1 MVHVETTPEP
11 VKPGTAGTPVA
22 RPGVGAEV
30 EPEAE
35 PGTGAEPEA
44 GAERANAPRT
54 EPAPAPEPLV
64 DQDELLQLQRRGLV
78 TATFRRL
85 DPERQHA
92 VLLAALEE
100 MSASGPTGFRVK
112 EAARAAGVSV
122 GSLYQYVGSRQGL
135 VDLAVTVLGE
145 RLAAELRGYTP
156 LLAALPLADGL
167 TTWVQ
172 GGLEWTRERR
182 AMMRAF
188 ARAAYEGSADGLGPE
203 DAAAG
208 ADGTAGAESTADA
221 DGPARGDEPADRD
234 RPTPA
239 DRPAPAGSASDDRP
253 TPRHVEVLVGPVA
266 DAMLD
271 AVRAMLVAGRER
283 GEVRAD
289 LDLEATARA
298 VHATLCAV
306 ADAHLLPHLGRYY
319 QPSSP
324 DVAFERTLAAAV
336 ALVVAGVRP

>member
-1 MVHVETTPEP
+1 MVHDETSPEP
-11 VKPGTAGTPVA
+11 VRAASGPAT
-22 RPGVGAEV
+22 RPEIGQAIGQEIGQETEQATEQ
-30 EPEAE
+30 EIGQE
-35 PGTGAEPEA
+35 TGR
-44 GAERANAPRT
+44 GLRT
-54 EPAPAPEPLV
+54 DPDPAPEPLV
-64 DQDELLQLQRRGLV
+64 DQDELLRLQRRGLV

-85 DPERQHA
+85 EPERQHA

-145 RLAAELRGYTP
+145 RLAAELRGCTP

-167 TTWVQ
+167 TAWVQ

-188 ARAAYEGSADGLGPE
+188 ARAAYEGSTEGLGPE
-203 DAAAG
+203 EAGDSDAAG
-208 ADGTAGAESTADA
+208 RDDA
-221 DGPARGDEPADRD
+221 VADR
-234 RPTPA
+234 A
-239 DRPAPAGSASDDRP
+239 A
-253 TPRHVEVLVGPVA
+253 PRHVEVLVGPVA

-306 ADAHLLPHLGRYY
+306 SDAHLLPHLGRYY
-319 QPSSP
+319 QPSSA
-324 DVAFERTLAAAV
+324 DVTFERTLAATV